1 MTINEIQDEI
11 IDEFSLF
18 DDWMDKYEHIIS
30 FGKELPEMEATKKTD
45 NNLVKGCQSKV
56 WLHAEQQND
65 KLHFEAD
72 SDAFISKGIIGLLVR
87 ILSDQPAGEIAKA
100 ELYAIDQIGLKDH
113 LSPNRANG
121 LSNMIK
127 KLKMYAIAHSAK
139 A

>member
-11 IDEFSLF
+11 IEEFSLF
-18 DDWMDKYEHIIS
+18 EDWMDKYEHIIS
-30 FGKELPEMEATKKTD
+30 FGKELPSMEETKRVED
-45 NNLVKGCQSKV
+45 NLVKGCQSKV
-56 WLHAEQQND
+56 WLHAEQQKD

-72 SDAFISKGIIGLLVR
+72 SDAFISKGIIGLLIR
-87 ILSDQPAGEIAKA
+87 ILSDQPTSEIARA
-100 ELYAIDQIGLKDH
+100 DLYAIDQIGLKDH

>member
-11 IDEFSLF
+11 IEEFSLF
-18 DDWMDKYEHIIS
+18 EDWMDKYEHIIS
-30 FGKELPEMEATKKTD
+30 FGKELPEMEETKKIED
-45 NNLVKGCQSKV
+45 NLVKGCQSKV
-56 WLHAEQQND
+56 WLHAEQQKD

-72 SDAFISKGIIGLLVR
+72 SDAFISKGIIGLLIR
-87 ILSDQPAGEIAKA
+87 ILSDQPTSEIARA
-100 ELYAIDQIGLKDH
+100 DLYAIDKIGLKDH